1 MVRVG
6 SSIILLFACVAFA
19 QSARADTM
27 QQRFNALDA
36 LYEKS
41 YSTSSERA
49 RAVDSAFLDGF
60 SDLLD
65 TSKVSALSDEDLRY
79 AFSAANIAAS
89 ATSDAS
95 ITQAM
100 RQVLDALSKR
110 KLATRSDRMNYWGQ
124 LVMERRT
131 DEANAYSRANPGDAF
146 PLQPVIKGRAS
157 AGSPAFLQATDASKQ
172 VFISVPVDVT
182 KGARVIVVGH
192 PYCHFT
198 RNAVAAIDQDPKLSE
213 AIGKVAM
220 FIMPPRRTLDSTEAE
235 DWNKVHPQEA
245 MHLVERKTDWPMV
258 DSWDTP
264 TFYFLRDGRV
274 VTKVTG
280 WPREGHMSELLAGL
294 ASIGVKI
301 SGAP

>member
-1 MVRVG
+1 MVRI
-6 SSIILLFACVAFA
+6 SHSIALLIAYVSFVAA
-19 QSARADTM
+19 VHADTM
-27 QQRFNALDA
+27 QQRADALDA

-41 YSTSSERA
+41 YPTSSERA
-49 RAVDSAFLDGF
+49 RAVDSAFLEEF

-65 TSKVSALSDEDLRY
+65 SSKISVLSDDDLRY
-79 AFSAANIAAS
+79 AFSAASIAAS

-95 ITQAM
+95 ITRVM

-110 KLATRSDRMNYWGQ
+110 KLATRNDRVAYWGQ
-124 LVMERRT
+124 LVMERRM
-131 DEANAYSRANPGDAF
+131 DEANAYSRANPDEAL
-146 PLQPVIKGRAS
+146 PLQPTIKGQGS
-157 AGSPAFLQATDASKQ
+157 TGSPAFLQPRDASHR
-172 VFISVPVDVT
+172 VFDRVPVDVT

-198 RNAVAAIDQDPKLSE
+198 RNAVAAIDEQPKLSE

-235 DWNKVHPQEA
+235 DWNKAHPREV
-245 MHLVERKTDWPMV
+245 MHLVEHKTDWPMV

-280 WPREGHMSELLAGL
+280 WPRGGHMSELLAGL
-294 ASIGVKI
+294 ASIGVKV
-301 SGAP
+301 AVEP

>member
-1 MVRVG
+1 MVN
-6 SSIILLFACVAFA
+6 AA
-19 QSARADTM
+19 TM
-27 QQRFNALDA
+27 QQRFAALDA

-41 YSTSSERA
+41 YSTSGERA
-49 RAVDSAFLDGF
+49 KAVDSAFLARF
-60 SDLLD
+60 SDLLNP
-65 TSKVSALSDEDLRY
+65 SKVSALSNDDLRY

-95 ITQAM
+95 ITRAM
-100 RQVLDALSKR
+100 WQVLDALSKR
-110 KLATRSDRMNYWGQ
+110 KLATRSDRANYWGQ
-124 LVMERRT
+124 LVMERRM
-131 DEANAYSRANPGDAF
+131 DEANAYSRAIPGNAL
-146 PLQPVIKGRAS
+146 PLQPVIKRAAS
-157 AGSPAFLQATDASKQ
+157 AGSPAFLEATDASKR

-182 KGARVIVVGH
+182 EGARVIVVGH

-198 RNAVAAIDQDPKLSE
+198 RNAVAAIDQEPELSA

-235 DWNKVHPQEA
+235 DWNKAHPREA

-264 TFYFLRDGRV
+264 TFYFLRNGRV

-280 WPREGHMSELLAGL
+280 WPREGHMSELMAGL
-294 ASIGVKI
+294 ARIGVNV
-301 SGAP
+301 SGEP